1 MCIPILY
8 YRWIKENIQYF
19 NGDPESITVFGHS
32 AGGIS
37 LGFHLVSPLSKGL
50 FKRAII
56 QSGAPYYKI
65 TDNPDEARQQFEVAA
80 ESLGCATN
88 DDFAPD
94 RDMKHVVGCMLAKN
108 TSEILTALEYFND
121 RVKTTYIPWPGDD
134 LVPQDLPDAI
144 R

>member
-1 MCIPILY
+1 M
-8 YRWIKENIQYF
+8 F
-19 NGDPESITVFGHS
+19 NGDPDSITIFGHS

-50 FKRAII
+50 FHRAII

-65 TDNPDEARQQFEVAA
+65 TDNPEEARLQFEKAA
-80 ESLGCATN
+80 TELSCAQ
-88 DDFAPD
+88 DEDFED
-94 RDMKHVVGCMLAKN
+94 GKDMNEVVHCMLSKN

-144 R
+144 RLLSGTV